1 MMKLIFLVLIYCAGF
16 ATAIYMTTPATAE
29 AGDSY
34 QGQLNSAPAISPETA
49 QKINV
54 GMQMCVDVSKDVAVS
69 ASEYIKNKL
78 KERDV
83 EG

>member
-16 ATAIYMTTPATAE
+16 ATAIYMTAPATAE

-34 QGQLNSAPAISPETA
+34 QGQLNSAAAISPEMA
-49 QKINV
+49 QKINI
-54 GMQMCVDVSKDVAVS
+54 GMRKCVDVSKDVAVS
-69 ASEYIKNKL
+69 AGEYIKNKL
-78 KERDV
+78 KERDI